1 MKDFELEAILKE
13 ALADD
18 SVPPPELNAKL
29 VKRIKQK
36 KKRPSYVFNMRY
48 AAAAAVIIVV
58 GGAAVFSNGGFTKTH
73 TVGEVAR
80 TTTYNSDNNS
90 ENANKQAVNPA
101 YADDNVKT
109 EAVTDILAE
118 SQVTDKSEEKIQKS
132 STEVMSDRDNIV
144 TGNEKNRAD
153 DIINSRPK
161 NTVAPQKESTLT
173 EKTHTDKMAVSEDKE
188 TGGNTLNQY
197 IEIAA
202 EGIGKALD
210 SLNLSVNQYIG
221 ELYASHDVNM
231 PAVAGMLRSGAGMPK
246 LADYSA
252 ELEESQE
259 NTVNSGGAEET
270 AKKVIPHSKNSYDVL
285 CDSEKYYSVKINTEF
300 DDEPERV
307 YTKTYTI
314 DKKKEAIVALDDL
327 YSDNVNY
334 KAELYDNICS
344 QMKERMKENDNI
356 QYYID
361 YGFSEI
367 TGNEDFY
374 FNNAEEVVITFEAGA
389 VAPYEQG
396 QSSFNVGTP
405 Q

>member
-1 MKDFELEAILKE
+1 MELKDFELEAILKE

-153 DIINSRPK
+153 DIINSNFNLNININNVYINIK
-161 NTVAPQKESTLT
+161 NIHFFHCLINDTIFFETELTYEKLIPEIYINTGTSTN
-173 EKTHTDKMAVSEDKE
+173 KVKF
-188 TGGNTLNQY
+188 LNQAGKY
-197 IEIAA
+197 ISPVQKAVCINIMHNVAIPLKKSILLFLFFIIFNIYPCYIIA
-202 EGIGKALD
+202 
-210 SLNLSVNQYIG
+210 
-221 ELYASHDVNM
+221 
-231 PAVAGMLRSGAGMPK
+231 
-246 LADYSA
+246 
-252 ELEESQE
+252 
-259 NTVNSGGAEET
+259 
-270 AKKVIPHSKNSYDVL
+270 
-285 CDSEKYYSVKINTEF
+285 
-300 DDEPERV
+300 
-307 YTKTYTI
+307 
-314 DKKKEAIVALDDL
+314 
-327 YSDNVNY
+327 
-334 KAELYDNICS
+334 
-344 QMKERMKENDNI
+344 
-356 QYYID
+356 
-361 YGFSEI
+361 
-367 TGNEDFY
+367 
-374 FNNAEEVVITFEAGA
+374 FN
-389 VAPYEQG
+389 
-396 QSSFNVGTP
+396 
-405 Q
+405 